1 MIVAASRTGGA
12 MHRPAEIVT
21 FERCY
26 LLAYVF
32 GAANTAV
39 HWRAYQALPQVAAA
53 NETLGPWY
61 VWAVTLVGLLVPILL
76 WYLVAR
82 RASNVARWVLVL
94 LVAFGAAS
102 FLYSLMSGGFLGRPA
117 MLMSAAGT
125 VLNVIAAVSLFR
137 GGAPGWFARGEA

>member
-1 MIVAASRTGGA
+1 

-26 LLAYVF
+26 LLAFAF
-32 GAANTAV
+32 GAANTAI

-61 VWAVTLVGLLVPILL
+61 VWTVTLVGLMVPILL
-76 WYLVAR
+76 WYFVAR
-82 RASNVARWVLVL
+82 RASSIARWIVVLI
-94 LVAFGAAS
+94 VALGTTS
-102 FLYSLMSGGFLGRPA
+102 FLYSLLSGGFLGRPA
-117 MLMSAAGT
+117 MLMSAAAT

-137 GGAPGWFARGEA
+137 GGAPAWFARGAA